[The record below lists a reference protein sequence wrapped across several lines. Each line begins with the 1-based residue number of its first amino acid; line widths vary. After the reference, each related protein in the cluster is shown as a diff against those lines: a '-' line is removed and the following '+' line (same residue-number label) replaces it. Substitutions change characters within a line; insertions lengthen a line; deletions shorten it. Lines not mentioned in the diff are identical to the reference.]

1 MRGVIGVFA
10 SDKGGVGK
18 STCLV
23 SCAIALTLL
32 TGKKVC
38 VIEADPQR
46 STKKWLERRIESGI
60 TPSCGFKEAY
70 GTSLER
76 VATKMVKDYSYVL
89 IDTAGRDS
97 VEQRISLTFADVFLS
112 YIQPSQVDLETLE
125 EHTVKV
131 REGWKLNPTMKVMH
145 VLNRCSTHL
154 GDSDAQDTYNML
166 NSDPEWWLPVA
177 RQRIYDRKAHRR
189 AFADAIGVH
198 ETTDNKAKGEI
209 ELLLKEVG
217 FYG

>member
-18 STCLV
+18 STCSV
-23 SCAIALTLL
+23 SCAIALTIL

-38 VIEADPQR
+38 VIETDPQR

-112 YIQPSQVDLETLE
+112 YIQPS
-125 EHTVKV
+125 
-131 REGWKLNPTMKVMH
+131 
-145 VLNRCSTHL
+145 
-154 GDSDAQDTYNML
+154 
-166 NSDPEWWLPVA
+166 
-177 RQRIYDRKAHRR
+177 
-189 AFADAIGVH
+189 
-198 ETTDNKAKGEI
+198 
-209 ELLLKEVG
+209 
-217 FYG
+217 